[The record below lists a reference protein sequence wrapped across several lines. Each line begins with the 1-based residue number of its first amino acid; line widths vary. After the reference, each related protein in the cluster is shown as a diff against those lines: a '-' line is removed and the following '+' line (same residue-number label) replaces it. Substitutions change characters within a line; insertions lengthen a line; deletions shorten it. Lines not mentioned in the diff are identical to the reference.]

1 MVVWCRRK
9 LGCLNDFTDRR
20 QLAYCLESPLDY
32 AGTKLRCRYQDA
44 LGVQTLMTDSIGIGT
59 RGVEREQVGREGERE
74 ADVEGREGEA
84 CASFGELAGSRE
96 GEREGGL
103 DQC

>member
-59 RGVEREQVGREGERE
+59 RGVEREQVGREG
-74 ADVEGREGEA
+74 GRGRW
-84 CASFGELAGSRE
+84 CFGELAGSRE